1 VGIPEV
7 LIPAPVSDRDG
18 DDPGYGP
25 SIVAG
30 TCQHAVMNCLSDGAE
45 PAAKGSGLFTTTH
58 WSVVLAAGQNDSP
71 QAAQALE
78 TLCGTYWYP
87 LYAYVRRRGHGHEDA
102 QDLTQA
108 FLLQLLERRSFA
120 RVDRGKGRFRS
131 FLLAGLNYFLA
142 DAHDHVSAQK
152 RGGGQPTLSFDA
164 QTAEQRYRLEAV
176 DDLGPDR
183 LFERQWAL
191 VLLDQVL
198 ARLEQEFREEKKAE
212 LFHRLHPFLVAGTGL
227 ETYANAAPALGMTE
241 EAFKK
246 AVQRFRRRYHELF
259 REEIAKTIADP
270 AELEDELRHLCAV
283 MSG

>member
-1 VGIPEV
+1 MN
-7 LIPAPVSDRDG
+7 S
-18 DDPGYGP
+18 PGHLGEP
-25 SIVAG
+25 S
-30 TCQHAVMNCLSDGAE
+30 
-45 PAAKGSGLFTTTH
+45 AKGSGLFTTTH
-58 WSVVLAAGQNDSP
+58 WSVVLAAGQSDSP

-164 QTAEQRYRLEAV
+164 QTAEQRYRLEPV
-176 DDLGPDR
+176 DALSPDK

-191 VLLDQVL
+191 TLLNQVL
-198 ARLEQEFREEKKAE
+198 GHLEKEFCETGKSG
-212 LFHRLHPFLVAGTGL
+212 LFEQLRVFLVAGRG
-227 ETYANAAPALGMTE
+227 EPTYAQVATELGLTG
-241 EAFKK
+241 EAVKK
-246 AVQRFRRRYHELF
+246 AVHRMRRRYYALF
-259 REEIAKTIADP
+259 REAIAQTVADP
-270 AELEDELRHLCAV
+270 AEVADEMRYLCAV
-283 MSG
+283 MAG